1 MNRTSHE
8 TAGSDWYRDDRALLE
23 GLQTLHRP
31 AAQFSGIR
39 GYGDFHELRRGGQGV
54 VYTATQ
60 LSTRRRVAVKVL
72 LDAGLATEET
82 RRRFEREIDLVA
94 QLSHSNVVRVFDRG
108 TTDDGRHYCV
118 MEYIDGASLDQLMS
132 GGANPFATIPGTL
145 RFFAKIC
152 DAVQYAHQRGVI
164 HRDLKPS
171 NVCVDRAGEPHVLD
185 FGLAKPINVSA
196 QPVTQFTHDGQFMG
210 SLPWASPEQAKGS
223 PSPIDVRTD
232 VYSLGVMLYQ
242 LLTGKFPYEVA
253 GPLPKVLEN
262 ILTVEPTPPG
272 RVRPEINEELST
284 LILKCLAKE
293 PDRRYQ
299 SAGEL
304 ARDVRHYLAGE
315 PLEAKRDSAWYAV
328 RKALGRYRTAAR
340 VSAAFLVVSVGATIW
355 LALLWQRATAAE
367 RLAAER
373 LQNVETARTAEKQAH
388 KATAA
393 EADKAKK
400 ITTFLDTTLR
410 FVDPWKH
417 PGRDITPLREMLDAA
432 TKRMQGAFAQQPEV
446 EAALA
451 GTLGFDYWTLG
462 LFDQAEP
469 LLRRSHE
476 LYRETLGS
484 EHPSTFDA
492 LYNLASMLTER
503 GRHSE
508 SEPLLRELVECER
521 RVLGAEHEATL
532 RATNNL
538 AYDIDWQGRVP
549 EAAELYQQ
557 ALDGQIRTIGPR
569 AIDTMHTMNN
579 LAIALQTLGRPQEG
593 ERLMREVVA
602 GRAEVL
608 GPTHPETLQ
617 AGMNLAQIV
626 GTDGRVAESE
636 KMLRELLPQIEAALG
651 PSHPLRISVMGNL
664 AGALGTLG
672 KLEESFE
679 LEMQAYAAQ
688 IAYAG
693 PDNPGTLLR
702 KNQLVCAMIERG
714 RYDEAVPLARELKD
728 QLSRAVGEDDMRTL
742 VVAGNLAFV
751 LKETGSAAAA
761 EALWNEILAI
771 AEPKLGVTAQPV
783 ISARTNLGGYFAD
796 LGRWDEAE
804 QNYRAALDA
813 MIELK
818 QENSWRAAVMRMGL
832 GRVQL
837 ETGRLDTAEE
847 NLLGAYAD
855 MHEAFGDDHERT
867 QRTLHFVVRLFEAR
881 GDEASASEFRAKLAP
896 GMHIPSTTAPVLPT
910 GDDPH
915 TSD

>member
-1 MNRTSHE
+1 MSRTTHE

-31 AAQFSGIR
+31 ISQFSGIR

-72 LDAGLATEET
+72 LDAALATDET
-82 RRRFEREIDLVA
+82 KRRFEREIDLVA

-118 MEYIDGASLDQLMS
+118 MEYIDGASLDQLMA
-132 GGANPFATIPGTL
+132 GGATPFTTIHDTL
-145 RFFAKIC
+145 RFFSKIC

-185 FGLAKPINVSA
+185 FGLAKPINVTA
-196 QPVTQFTHDGQFMG
+196 QSITQFTHDGQFMG

-242 LLTGKFPYEVA
+242 LLTGRFPYEVA

-262 ILTVEPTPPG
+262 ILIAEPTPPG

-328 RKALGRYRTAAR
+328 RKALGRYRTVAR
-340 VSAAFLVVSVGATIW
+340 VSAAFLVISICATIW

-373 LQNVETARTAEKQAH
+373 LQNVETARSAEKQAH
-388 KATAA
+388 EATTA
-393 EADKAKK
+393 EADKAKQ
-400 ITTFLDTTLR
+400 ITAFLDTTLR

-417 PGRDITPLREMLDAA
+417 PGRDITPLREMLGAA
-432 TKRMQGAFAQQPEV
+432 TKRMEGAFEQQPEV
-446 EAALA
+446 EAAVA
-451 GTLGFDYWTLG
+451 GTLGYDYWTLG
-462 LFDQAEP
+462 LYEQAEP
-469 LLRRSHE
+469 LLRRSYE
-476 LYRETLGS
+476 LFRQTRGAD
-484 EHPSTFDA
+484 HFSTFEA
-492 LYNLASMLTER
+492 MHNLASLLTER

-508 SEPLLRELVECER
+508 SEPLLRELVENER

-532 RATNNL
+532 RAMNNL
-538 AYDIDWQGRVP
+538 AYDIDWQGRVA
-549 EAAELYQQ
+549 EAAELYKQ
-557 ALDGQIRTIGPR
+557 ALDGQMRTIGPK
-569 AIDTMHTMNN
+569 TMETLRTMNN
-579 LAIALQTLGRPQEG
+579 FAIALPTLGQPQEG
-593 ERLMREVVA
+593 ERLMRDVIA
-602 GRAEVL
+602 GRTEVF
-608 GPTHPETLQ
+608 GPLHPETLQ
-617 AGMNLAQIV
+617 ARMNLAQIV

-636 KMLRELLPQIEAALG
+636 QMLRELLPEIEAALG
-651 PSHPLRISVMGNL
+651 PNHPLRISVMGNL

-672 KLEESFE
+672 KLDESLQ
-679 LEMQAYAAQ
+679 LEQQAYAAEV
-688 IAYAG
+688 AFAG

-702 KNQLVCAMIERG
+702 KNQLVCAMIERR

-728 QLSRAVGEDDMRTL
+728 QLSRTVGADDMRTL
-742 VVAGNLAFV
+742 VAAGNLAFV

-761 EALWNEILAI
+761 EALWREILAI
-771 AEPKLGVTAQPV
+771 AEPKLGVTSQPV
-783 ISARTNLGGYFAD
+783 ITARTNLGGYFAD
-796 LGRWDEAE
+796 LGRWPEAE
-804 QNYRAALDA
+804 ENYRAALNA
-813 MIELK
+813 AIELN
-818 QENSWRAAVMRMGL
+818 QENSWRTAVMRSGL
-832 GRVQL
+832 GRVLL
-837 ETGRLDTAEE
+837 ETGRLADAEE
-847 NLLGAYAD
+847 NLLRAYSVLY
-855 MHEAFGDDHERT
+855 EAFGDQHERT
-867 QRTLHFVVRLFEAR
+867 QRTLTFVVRLFEVR
-881 GDEASASEFRAKLAP
+881 GDEARAAEFRAKLAP
-896 GMHIPSTTAPVLPT
+896 VKPSSSASEPAAPQ
-910 GDDPH
+910 